1 LFKGRILPLDYFR
14 PIGNKVSY
22 VILPEQ
28 SFSKL
33 QPKGELGVLIG
44 YTDEIR
50 SYRILTNG
58 GKVVETKNVQF
69 LDYTPPARKPTNWDI
84 SIDESSILDKE
95 EGTLETLP
103 SNDSSSDKS
112 EEEIALALVPEA

>member
-1 LFKGRILPLDYFR
+1 LAERFNRTILESLRTILEDSGIDKRFWNEIAKVSSLTLNQIPTHCSKKSPFKLFKGQTLPLDYFC

-22 VILPEQ
+22 VILPEK

-50 SYRILTNG
+50 SYRILTDG
-58 GKVVETKNVQF
+58 GKIVETKNV
-69 LDYTPPARKPTNWDI
+69 
-84 SIDESSILDKE
+84 
-95 EGTLETLP
+95 
-103 SNDSSSDKS
+103 
-112 EEEIALALVPEA
+112 